1 MTFPMGTYHK
11 PLQFVAGLCL
21 IFAAH
26 RAIADPSTISAF
38 TTVTPPVSLARPKP
52 VNLNATYLTQMNNKA
67 IALARAGDLDAA
79 IDLLELALTSSH
91 LYYAIHSNLQNLY
104 IHKSRQTYA
113 SVLSLIAPQSD
124 HLGKL
129 VTLSNAASDEQNRL
143 ENIQLQLKAWQTLV
157 QREGPSF
164 DIPFRGDPPLT
175 ILGASQPLLFEIDQL
190 TETVALVTISSR
202 GPVRD
207 GVQIILE
214 KNGEYW
220 RVIRENKLPE

>member
-1 MTFPMGTYHK
+1 
-11 PLQFVAGLCL
+11 
-21 IFAAH
+21 
-26 RAIADPSTISAF
+26 
-38 TTVTPPVSLARPKP
+38 
-52 VNLNATYLTQMNNKA
+52 MNNKA

-91 LYYAIHSNLQNLY
+91 PYHAIHSNLQSLY
-104 IHKSRQTYA
+104 IYKSRQTYA

-124 HLGKL
+124 HLDKL
-129 VTLSNAASDEQNRL
+129 VILSNTASNAQNHL
-143 ENIQLQLKAWQTLV
+143 ENIQLQLQTWQTLI

-175 ILGASQPLLFEIDQL
+175 ILEASQPLLFEIDQL
-190 TETVALVTISSR
+190 TETVALVNIANR

-220 RVIRENKLPE
+220 RVIREKKLPK

>member
-1 MTFPMGTYHK
+1 MGIYQK

-21 IFAAH
+21 ISAVH
-26 RAIADPSTISAF
+26 GAIADPSTIPAL
-38 TTVTPPVSLARPKP
+38 TTVTPPVLLARPKP
-52 VNLNATYLTQMNNKA
+52 VSLNATYLTQMNNKA

-91 LYYAIHSNLQNLY
+91 PYHAIHSNLQSLY
-104 IHKSRQTYA
+104 IYKSRQTYA

-124 HLGKL
+124 HLDKL
-129 VTLSNAASDEQNRL
+129 VILSNTASNAQNHL
-143 ENIQLQLKAWQTLV
+143 ENIQLQLQTWQTLI

-175 ILGASQPLLFEIDQL
+175 ILEASQPLLFEIDQL
-190 TETVALVTISSR
+190 TETVALVNIANR

-220 RVIRENKLPE
+220 RVIREKKLPK